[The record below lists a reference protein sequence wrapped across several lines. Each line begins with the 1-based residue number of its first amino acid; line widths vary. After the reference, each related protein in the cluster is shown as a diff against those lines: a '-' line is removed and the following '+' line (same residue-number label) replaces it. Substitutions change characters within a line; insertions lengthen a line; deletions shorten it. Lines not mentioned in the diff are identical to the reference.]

1 MKKIL
6 ERLGAG
12 MLAFCLVLLTAGCQS
27 QAPSQAADKTPV
39 AEETKEKPE
48 ESSLDREEEEVSA
61 EETETDSEIAEEEM
75 TDSSNEKDIP
85 VLSDCIGEKI
95 GAFAGCAVTL
105 FEISDPKVFDIMTT
119 HFNAVTIG
127 NELKPD
133 CLFGYS
139 NNECPGTIQ
148 EELDG
153 KVISVPVMDYSRAE
167 QILDKIYEWNSS
179 NPDRFIKVRGHVLLW
194 HSQTPEWFF
203 HEDYDAD
210 MPYVDKDTM
219 NVRLEWY
226 IKTVLTH
233 FTGPDS
239 KYKDMFY
246 GWDVVNEAIS
256 DSTGTYRTDA
266 EKPDE
271 PLSNATHGSN
281 SSWWHVYESNEF
293 IINAFI
299 FANKYAP
306 ENLELYYNDYNE
318 CDVKKRN
325 GIIDL
330 LEAVK
335 AKEGAPGEGT
345 RISGF
350 GMQGHYMMDTPSSN
364 EVEAS
369 IKAYSKVV
377 DSVQITELDIR
388 ASQEYDGTE
397 ETIEAENEKLRK
409 RYNMLYFGIQA
420 AQNTEGVNVTGIT
433 WWGTVDHYSWLQTA
447 SFVGGGNTTN
457 LPQCPLLFDSD
468 YEPKPCFF
476 VFAKEE

>member
-1 MKKIL
+1 MKKLLSRIGSGAL
-6 ERLGAG
+6 ALG
-12 MLAFCLVLLTAGCQS
+12 LVLALAGCEGAQ
-27 QAPSQAADKTPV
+27 TPTPTASSEQETV
-39 AEETKEKPE
+39 REDAQQENDLINDVEATTDSSDSLPEET
-48 ESSLDREEEEVSA
+48 
-61 EETETDSEIAEEEM
+61 EEEM
-75 TDSSNEKDIP
+75 TEKVNENIP
-85 VLSDCIGEKI
+85 ILRDCMETKL

-105 FEISDPKVFDIMTT
+105 FEISDPKVFDIVTT
-119 HFNAVTIG
+119 HFSAVSIG

-139 NNECPGTIQ
+139 NDVCPGTKQ
-148 EELDG
+148 EEFEG
-153 KVISVPVMDYSRAE
+153 QVVSVPVMDFSRAE
-167 QILDKIYEWNSS
+167 KILDKLYDWNTEH
-179 NPDRFIKVRGHVLLW
+179 PEKFIHVRGHVLLW

-203 HEDYDAD
+203 HEDYDAKN
-210 MPYVDKDTM
+210 PHVDKDTM
-219 NVRLEWY
+219 NLRLEWY

-233 FTGPDS
+233 FTGEDS

-256 DSTGTYRTDA
+256 DSTGTYRTDS

-271 PLSNATHGSN
+271 PLSNSTHGSN

-293 IINAFI
+293 IINAFK

-325 GIIDL
+325 GILEL

-335 AKEGAPGEGT
+335 AEEGAPGEGT

-388 ASQEYDGTE
+388 ASEEYDGTD
-397 ETIEAENEKLRK
+397 ETKEAENEKLRK
-409 RYNMLYFGIQA
+409 RYNMLYFNIQSA
-420 AQNTEGVNVTGIT
+420 NNTEGVNVTGIT

-457 LPQCPLLFDSD
+457 LPQCPLLFDD
-468 YEPKPCFF
+468 KYEPKPCFY
-476 VFAKEE
+476 VFAKED